1 MSHGSLGSKN
11 NLKYWLMLCAAMIV
25 AMMSIGA
32 ITRLTESGLS
42 ITEWNVISG
51 ALPPMGQESWVSEFA
66 KYQKTPEFAAK
77 HAWMELDD
85 FKKIYF
91 WEWLHRLWG
100 RLIGLVFAGP
110 MIWFWVRG
118 DIARQDRARFAMLL
132 ILGASQGALGWFMVK
147 SGLVDRPDVSHFRL
161 AAHFGLAVMIYG
173 YILVMI
179 LRVRQRE
186 SCEPCEFSG
195 KIPPLDG
202 RSIVCNSPPKPP
214 KTLKIHALLT
224 LATVFVTMI
233 WGAMVAGLDGGM
245 IYNQFPL
252 MGDHI
257 YPPEWGRAPLLTD
270 PANVQ
275 FIHRVLA
282 LITALL
288 ALSLAYRCIRWAR
301 RNGNNDPKIPFPAG
315 VLGGVVVLQL
325 GLGIATILSQV
336 ALPLA
341 VAHQLGGVALFSI
354 VLILTYKLLNSKEI
368 F

>member
-1 MSHGSLGSKN
+1 MLHSSLGFKN
-11 NLKYWLMLCAAMIV
+11 NLSYWLMLCAAMIV

-51 ALPPMGQESWVSEFA
+51 ALPPMGQEAWVSEFT

-161 AAHFGLAVMIYG
+161 AAHFGLAVIIYG

-179 LRVRQRE
+179 LHVRQCKPRE
-186 SCEPCEFSG
+186 SCETLG
-195 KIPPLDG
+195 QIPPLAGYPIACD
-202 RSIVCNSPPKPP
+202 PPPN
-214 KTLKIHALLT
+214 TLKIHALLT
-224 LATVFVTMI
+224 LTTVFVTMI

-282 LITALL
+282 FITAVL
-288 ALSLAYRCIRWAR
+288 ALGLAYRCIRWAR
-301 RNGNNDPKIPFPAG
+301 GNGNDGSKIPFLAV
-315 VLGGVVVLQL
+315 VLCVVVMMQL
-325 GLGIATILSQV
+325 GLGIATLLSQV

-341 VAHQLGGVALFSI
+341 VTHQLGGVATVSI